1 MAKTADI
8 LTQNLTGNGKKIHL
22 FSIAKAMVILSVLFD
37 LLISRKYL
45 YLLAIPLSTFFEQ
58 FLHNFSR

>member
-8 LTQNLTGNGKKIHL
+8 LTQNNTANGKKIHL
-22 FSIAKAMVILSVLFD
+22 FSIAKAMVITSVLFD
-37 LLISRKYL
+37 LLISRKCCEFL
-45 YLLAIPLSTFFEQ
+45 TIPLSTFFEQ